1 MHLRRLTVLPALLA
15 CVGALLASCQGDD
28 EVLPPAT
35 ELSVGTWGGEG
46 AGLIV
51 QSVSAH
57 VHIGCTLGDF
67 PVPVQLDD
75 EGRFHVPGTYMLRAY
90 PVAIGPPLPA
100 SFSGVVRGS
109 QLTLGVTVNDTVQD
123 KLVTLGPVTLELGK
137 DPRMG
142 PCPICR
148 IVPGAIP

>member
-1 MHLRRLTVLPALLA
+1 MRLRRLTVLPALLVGA
-15 CVGALLASCQGDD
+15 GALLASCQGDD
-28 EVLPPAT
+28 TVVPPGT
-35 ELSVGTWGGEG
+35 ELTVGTWGGEN

-51 QSVSAH
+51 QNGSAH
-57 VHIGCTLGDF
+57 AHIGCTLGDF
-67 PVPVQLDD
+67 PTPVQLDD

-90 PVAIGPPLPA
+90 PVAVGPPLPA

-109 QLTLGVTVNDTVQD
+109 QLTLGVTVNDTVQG

-148 IVPGAIP
+148 MVPGAMP